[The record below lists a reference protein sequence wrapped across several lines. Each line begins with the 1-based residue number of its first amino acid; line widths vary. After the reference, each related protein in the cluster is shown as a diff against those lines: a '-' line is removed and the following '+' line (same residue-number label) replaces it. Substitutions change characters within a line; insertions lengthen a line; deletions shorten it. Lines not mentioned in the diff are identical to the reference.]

1 MSRAVWSLPACRAEQ
16 TQAELDSRFDL
27 AERGMVD
34 CKGLGQMKTFF
45 LTGRC

>member
-1 MSRAVWSLPACRAEQ
+1 MPGKIQISEQ
-16 TQAELDSRFDL
+16 TQAELDSHFDL